1 MLSEEWCKLTVL
13 VGVEDQRMKKNGFAG
28 DDNITLLAK
37 GVHLKGEIRVEGTV
51 RIDGR
56 LEGEIHT
63 KGQVIVGEDG
73 LVQGTVSAGTVVSSG
88 RIKATVTAVER
99 VQLLKTAVMIGEIHA
114 PVLMMEEGAKLQ
126 GTTDMGVTAWPE
138 ELPKLTGAVRDLAS
152 HKAKHA
158 AMQEIDS
165 NH

>member
-1 MLSEEWCKLTVL
+1 
-13 VGVEDQRMKKNGFAG
+13 MKKNGFGG

-73 LVQGTVSAGTVVSSG
+73 LVQGLVSAGTVVSSG
-88 RIKATVTAVER
+88 RIKATIKAVER
-99 VQLLKTAVMIGEIHA
+99 VQLLKSAILIGEVHT
-114 PVLMMEEGAKLQ
+114 PVLIMEDGAKMQ
-126 GTTDMGVTAWPE
+126 GTTDMGVTAWPD
-138 ELPKLTGAVRDLAS
+138 ELPKLPGAVRELVS
-152 HKAKHA
+152 HKAKHVV
-158 AMQEIDS
+158 MVEQDS
-165 NH
+165 NV

>member
-1 MLSEEWCKLTVL
+1 VLSLEWCKLAL
-13 VGVEDQRMKKNGFAG
+13 NVGEGQRMKKNGFGG

-73 LVQGTVSAGTVVSSG
+73 LVQGTVAAGTVVSSG
-88 RIKATVTAVER
+88 RIKATVNAVER
-99 VQLLKTAVMIGEIHA
+99 VQLLKTAVFIGDIHT
-114 PVLMMEEGAKLQ
+114 PVLIMEEGAKLQ

-138 ELPKLTGAVRDLAS
+138 ELPKLAGAVRDLAS

-158 AMQEIDS
+158 LTHEKDVA
-165 NH
+165 N

>member
-1 MLSEEWCKLTVL
+1 
-13 VGVEDQRMKKNGFAG
+13 MKKNGFGG

-73 LVQGTVSAGTVVSSG
+73 LVQGTIAAGTVVSSG

-99 VQLLKTAVMIGEIHA
+99 VQLLKTAVLIGEVHA
-114 PVLMMEEGAKLQ
+114 PVLMMEEGAKMQ
-126 GTTDMGVTAWPE
+126 GTTDMGVSAWPD
-138 ELPKLTGAVRDLAS
+138 ELPKLTGAVRELTS
-152 HKAKHA
+152 HKAKHVVA
-158 AMQEIDS
+158 VDNES
-165 NH
+165 NA

>member
-1 MLSEEWCKLTVL
+1 
-13 VGVEDQRMKKNGFAG
+13 MKKNGFGG

-73 LVQGTVSAGTVVSSG
+73 LVQGVVSAGTVVSSG
-88 RIKATVTAVER
+88 RIKATVTAVAR
-99 VQLLKTAVMIGEIHA
+99 VHLLKTAELIGEVHT

-126 GTTDMGVTAWPE
+126 GTTDMGLAAWPD
-138 ELPKLTGAVRDLAS
+138 ELPKLTGPVRELAS
-152 HKAKHA
+152 HRGKHVV
-158 AMQEIDS
+158 MVEKDS
-165 NH
+165 NA

>member
-1 MLSEEWCKLTVL
+1 
-13 VGVEDQRMKKNGFAG
+13 MKKNGFGG

-73 LVQGTVSAGTVVSSG
+73 LVQGTVAAGTVVSSG
-88 RIKATVTAVER
+88 RIKATVRAVER
-99 VQLLKTAVMIGEIHA
+99 VQLLKTAIVIGDIHT

-126 GTTDMGVTAWPE
+126 GTTDMGVTAWAD
-138 ELPKLTGAVRDLAS
+138 ELPKLPGAVRDLAS

-158 AMQEIDS
+158 VMHETDS
-165 NH
+165 TN

>member
-1 MLSEEWCKLTVL
+1 
-13 VGVEDQRMKKNGFAG
+13 MKKNGFGG

-51 RIDGR
+51 RIDGC

-73 LVQGTVSAGTVVSSG
+73 LVQGIVAAGTVVSSG

-99 VQLLKTAVMIGEIHA
+99 VQLLKTAVLIGEVHT
-114 PVLMMEEGAKLQ
+114 PVLMMEEGAKMQ
-126 GTTDMGVTAWPE
+126 GTTDMGVTAWSPI
-138 ELPKLTGAVRDLAS
+138 GANMSSSLKRIPTPSQPSV
-152 HKAKHA
+152 HA
-158 AMQEIDS
+158 PCSAPQ
-165 NH
+165 